1 MKDLMRALRWPFVA
15 VVALAVAL
23 GGASVAAASQAPHGS
38 KKGGAVASGHHHK
51 RHHAK
56 RGPRGPR
63 GVPGPS
69 GPAGPAGPAG
79 PPGTGVPFSFALVSN
94 SPTIP
99 VFDSNGVRIEA
110 GCPGGALELI
120 LRPDA
125 GDHNIVEITTFDN
138 SAAEFWTQSET
149 NAEINQRFSLLLGAS
164 PVDDFNGLFAVR
176 TFGGHMTTAQWWA
189 MGSTYASQYDCVGG
203 GTISP
208 H

>member
-1 MKDLMRALRWPFVA
+1 MKEVMRVLRWPAVA

-23 GGASVAAASQAPHGS
+23 SGASVAVASQAPSGS
-38 KKGGAVASGHHHK
+38 KKAVASGGRHHK

-63 GVPGPS
+63 GVPGPG
-69 GPAGPAGPAG
+69 GPAGPAGPSG
-79 PPGTGVPFSFALVSN
+79 PPGTGVPFSFALVAN
-94 SPTIP
+94 SPTVP
-99 VFDSNGVRIEA
+99 VFDGNGVRIEA
-110 GCPGGALELI
+110 GCPGGALDLV
-120 LRPDA
+120 LRPDS

-138 SAAEFWTQSET
+138 STAEFWTESNT

-164 PVDDFNGLFAVR
+164 GIDDFNGLFAVR
-176 TFGGHMTTAQWWA
+176 TLAGQMTTAQWWA
-189 MGSTYASQYDCVGG
+189 MGSTFASQYDCVGG